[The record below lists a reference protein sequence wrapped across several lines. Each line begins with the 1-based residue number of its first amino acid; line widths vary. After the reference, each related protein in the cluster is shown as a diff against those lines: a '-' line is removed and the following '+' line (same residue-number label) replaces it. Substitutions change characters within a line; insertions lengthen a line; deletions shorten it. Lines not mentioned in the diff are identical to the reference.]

1 MHVCCSELLFRSCQK
16 SGRVW
21 SLSRL
26 FVSLCF
32 MQVLLLGPNSAY
44 ESSQDYY
51 DQYQE
56 EEEGEVKGQASSE
69 LEDQLRSASSV
80 TELMDIF
87 YPEYRKIHECLQRR
101 VHVVQRAMSE
111 AEEKEWKEAAAFTL
125 SWQDEDIKNVE
136 LEWEKTQCKPREVCL
151 DVGKELGTATNKF
164 YKPPCVSIHRCGGCC
179 NREGLQCVNISTS
192 YVSKTLFE
200 ITLPRVGFSKLVMI
214 SFINHTACTC
224 QTKRDTF
231 GQSHSIIRRS
241 FHISQTGCIMEN
253 KTCPHGLTWNPQSCR
268 CVTELED
275 FSFEASNSEPADDG
289 GSEMDDFCG
298 PNMVFDE
305 DTCSCVCTNRLSVS
319 SCGPNKE
326 FDESTCKCVCS
337 NIEHHGV
344 CEPPK
349 EWDEEACECVCNKN
363 CPKNQPLNSSKCTCE
378 CTESV
383 HSCFRKGK
391 KFDSQTCR
399 CYRLPCRT
407 QVKHCQSGFYFSY
420 YVCSCLPLYMK
431 EYQIDE

>member
-192 YVSKTLFE
+192 YLFE